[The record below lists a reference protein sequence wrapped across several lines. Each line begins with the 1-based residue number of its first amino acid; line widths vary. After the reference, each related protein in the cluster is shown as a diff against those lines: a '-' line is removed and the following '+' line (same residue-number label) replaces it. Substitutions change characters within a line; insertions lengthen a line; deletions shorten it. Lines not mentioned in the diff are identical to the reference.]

1 LLHIKSSAAT
11 RVLRTYALPAIVYSV
26 LAAWALALDPAL
38 PPGSN
43 FDLSHWKITFP
54 DASASEKS
62 PAQLSAGFTNQYCYT
77 GADGAMV
84 FWCPVNGGTTSGS
97 SYPRSELRELINPAD
112 DNVNWTGYGTHV
124 LTAQCKV
131 TQQPPTS
138 KKVIIGQIHGF
149 NVDPLIKLQ
158 SSNGKIEALV
168 KTKPSGGTDVKY
180 TFATV
185 GLNSNINYQIKVT
198 EGVLTL
204 TVNGLATNHNFF
216 ATNSGWSNQVF
227 YFKAGNYCQEAG
239 TNSTDGSVVMFY
251 SLNVTH
257 GMLTNPPAVIT
268 NSAAGA
274 AGGFSF
280 TVIGTTGS
288 SYSIQASTN
297 LTNWSPLVT
306 NTATN
311 GFINFVD
318 TNSPTQ
324 GRRFY
329 RARSS

>member
-1 LLHIKSSAAT
+1 MNRKANILRPFVSAVCFTLTTA
-11 RVLRTYALPAIVYSV
+11 R
-26 LAAWALALDPAL
+26 ALALDPAL

-43 FDLSHWKITFP
+43 FDLSHWKITLP

-62 PAQLSAGFTNQYCYT
+62 PAQLTAGFTNQYFFT

-97 SYPRSELRELINPAD
+97 GYPRSELREMINPAD
-112 DNVNWTGYGTHV
+112 DNVNWTGYGSHV

-149 NVDPLIKLQ
+149 NADPLIKLQ
-158 SSNGKIEALV
+158 SNNGKMEALV
-168 KTKPSGGTDVKY
+168 KTTPSGGTDVKY

-185 GLNSNINYQIKVT
+185 GLNTNINYQIKVVD
-198 EGVLTL
+198 GLLTL

-216 ATNSGWSNQVF
+216 ATDSAWTNQPL
-227 YFKAGNYCQEAG
+227 YFKAGNYCQEAS
-239 TNSTDGSVVMFY
+239 TNTTDGALVMFY

-257 GMLTNPPAVIT
+257 GVVSNPPPVIT
-268 NSAAGA
+268 NYSAQE
-274 AGGFSF
+274 GGNFSL
-280 TVIGTTGS
+280 TVLGGS
-288 SYSIQASTN
+288 GGNYEIQASTN
-297 LTNWSPLVT
+297 LTGWIPL
-306 NTATN
+306 ATN
-311 GFINFVD
+311 SASNGTINFTD
-318 TNSPTQ
+318 TNPPPA